1 MFVYNILIMEKP
13 IKFNID
19 NNPYY
24 SNKKEIEQ
32 VNELLAKKTKEFNER
47 FFKEHDI
54 PNSLLKEKGK
64 LILIPN
70 PNLDNS
76 WLENFKNTP
85 LSFGKAE
92 EVATC
97 NGKDFDF
104 LFTFNGIK
112 PIDSEIAID
121 SSFRKLQELKNAY
134 EKTIHQAHSIADI
147 EWFTIYTS
155 IDNVKEI
162 EKKVNDAFKKT
173 YPLTPDE
180 CFKKEDW
187 LNNKKHILVITL
199 PSNFLSILKILKI
212 NKEQYFTLY
221 KDKWSLK
228 EKSFDAIVVDSSM
241 PYHLEFYNSI
251 KKYIKYKVPTYLLE
265 KEALKTI
272 K

>member
-1 MFVYNILIMEKP
+1 MEKP
-13 IKFNID
+13 IKINID
-19 NNPYY
+19 NNSYY

-32 VNELLAKKTKEFNER
+32 VNELLTKKTKEFNER
-47 FFKEHDI
+47 FFKEHCI

-70 PNLDNS
+70 PNLVNN
-76 WLENFKNTP
+76 WLENLKNTP
-85 LSFGKAE
+85 FIFGKAE

-104 LFTFNGIK
+104 LFTFNDIK
-112 PIDSEIAID
+112 PTDSEIAID
-121 SSFRKLQELKNAY
+121 SFFRKLQEIKNAY
-134 EKTIHQAHSIADI
+134 EKTTHQ
-147 EWFTIYTS
+147 E
-155 IDNVKEI
+155 
-162 EKKVNDAFKKT
+162 
-173 YPLTPDE
+173 YPFTPDE
-180 CFKKEDW
+180 SFKKEGL

-199 PSNFLSILKILKI
+199 PSNFISILKILKT

-221 KDKWSLK
+221 KSKWSLK
-228 EKSFDAIVVDSSM
+228 EKTFDAIVVDSSM

-265 KEALKTI
+265 KETLKTLKQWEQI